1 MWCHLLVLSLLVC
14 SSHASTFLSAVMIY
28 DPSVNNTVV
37 VRSKM
42 TYQNECPDSF
52 WTCQSKNCTPGASRV
67 ALTTTNTTCE
77 YDVEIYYNVTQTS
90 KLVLRLSAPVVLQWI
105 NVTNNVTEV
114 VAIAHAHTWTRS
126 DTGRANAS
134 PRANVLP
141 VLRVASNCQRNVT
154 LPTFDP
160 DGDVVRCRYQN
171 ATSVLKLSAD
181 CNMFFAPSIDIAEG
195 AYAVQVLMEDF
206 PRQNITL
213 AYGSG
218 STNLTRE
225 DPLSQIPVQFVLIV
239 GPRATSCV
247 DGESLPAFRVPTPAN
262 GDHLFAS
269 VNQTLKIPI
278 SVFGTEN
285 QSLSVLF
292 SGPLDMTDRNF
303 ELVWTPT
310 EKDLGLSHPVCFVL
324 QTVDFGLITRHSE
337 MRCVIVTVHP
347 VVVTVTARLQ
357 SAFPL
362 SADRIDVAQLK
373 AELVLRGLP
382 SDITLKLVSFSETA
396 TTTQSSIVP

>member
-14 SSHASTFLSAVMIY
+14 GSHASNFLSTVMIY
-28 DPSVNNTVV
+28 DPSGNNTVV

-42 TYQNECPDSF
+42 TYQNQCPGSF
-52 WTCQSKNCTPGASRV
+52 WTCQSKNCTEGASRAV
-67 ALTTTNTTCE
+67 ATIDTNGTCQN
-77 YDVEIYYNVTQTS
+77 DVETYYDVTQTS
-90 KLVLRLSAPVVLQWI
+90 KLVLRLSAPVVLQWWI

-114 VAIAHAHTWTRS
+114 VAVAHAHTWTRS

-134 PRANVLP
+134 PRSNVLP

-181 CNMFFAPSIDIAEG
+181 CNMFFVPSIDIAEG

-213 AYGSG
+213 AYGNG
-218 STNLTRE
+218 SENLTSE

-239 GPRATSCV
+239 GPRLTSCV
-247 DGESLPAFRVPTPAN
+247 DGESLPLFWPSTPAN

-269 VNQTLKIPI
+269 VNQTLIIRLSFIAPSI
-278 SVFGTEN
+278 
-285 QSLSVLF
+285 QSLRLLF
-292 SGPLDMTDRNF
+292 SGPLDMTDRRNS

-324 QTVDFGLITRHSE
+324 QTVDFEVITRHSE

-357 SAFPL
+357 STFRL
-362 SADRIDVAQLK
+362 SADQIDVAQVRHSAS
-373 AELVLRGLP
+373 AESRSGVTRAAL
-382 SDITLKLVSFSETA
+382 
-396 TTTQSSIVP
+396 